1 MKVRVLFFGI
11 TREITGLQEEC
22 AELGEGA
29 RVGELFELYAR
40 RFPRLGEMGRSLAL
54 AVNEDF
60 GERERMLKENDEV
73 AFLPPVSGGSGAAE
87 GSRWRQKIED
97 PEGHF
102 FALTRDPIDG
112 RELMNRLPGGED
124 GAVVTFE
131 GVVRNNSQGRRTL
144 ALEYDC
150 YEAMA
155 IEVMARVGREIAAA
169 HGIGRVAM
177 VHRLGRLEVGETS
190 VVIVVTA
197 AHREAAFAACR
208 EAIDR
213 LKRLA
218 PIWKKEYF
226 EDGAEWAEGAW
237 DAAVGN
243 R

>member
-1 MKVRVLFFGI
+1 MKVRVLFFGV
-11 TREITGLQEEC
+11 TRDITGLPEEC
-22 AELGEGA
+22 AEVREGA
-29 RVGELFELYAR
+29 RVEEVFELYAR
-40 RFPRLGEMGRSLAL
+40 RFPRLGGMARSLVL
-54 AVNEDF
+54 AVNQEF
-60 GERERMLKENDEV
+60 GGRERELQENDEV
-73 AFLPPVSGGSGAAE
+73 AFLPPVSGGSGEPA
-87 GSRWRQKIED
+87 GRWRQLIED

-102 FALTRDPIDG
+102 FGLTREPIDG
-112 RELMNRLPGGED
+112 RELMKRLLRGED

-131 GVVRNNSQGRRTL
+131 GVTRNNSRGRRTL

-169 HGIGRVAM
+169 HAIGRVAM
-177 VHRLGRLEVGETS
+177 AHRLGRLEVGETS

-197 AHREAAFAACR
+197 AHRAAAFAACR

-213 LKRLA
+213 LKRVA

-226 EDGAEWAEGAW
+226 EDGAEWVEGEW
-237 DAAVGN
+237 DASVEQ